1 MRKGRGRPVEKS
13 LGLVEVRGL
22 SCAIEVADAMVKAA
36 NVVLDELEAARGNG
50 MMTVKVRGDVGAV
63 RAAIEA
69 GKVTASSY
77 GALVSAHV
85 IARPH
90 EMTGTCFVH
99 HESQKQGPDHN
110 AVCPEGKETEE
121 TEKPEPAASQPVPP
135 HKKARRTRR
144 LRTAGKAKQSVTPAA
159 EGPAPDTTGSETPS
173 GHSSEET

>member
-1 MRKGRGRPVEKS
+1 MRFVEHEERQGKTCGKS

-50 MMTVKVRGDVGAV
+50 MITVKVRGDVGAV
-63 RAAIEA
+63 RAAVEA

-99 HESQKQGPDHN
+99 HESQKQGPAHD
-110 AVCPEGKETEE
+110 AVCPEGKETGE
-121 TEKPEPAASQPVPP
+121 TESRNRQLLSPSRLLRRPGGHGGCGRLGKRS
-135 HKKARRTRR
+135 KA
-144 LRTAGKAKQSVTPAA
+144 
-159 EGPAPDTTGSETPS
+159 
-173 GHSSEET
+173 

>member
-1 MRKGRGRPVEKS
+1 MEKS

-36 NVVLDELEAARGNG
+36 NAGLDELEAARGTG
-50 MMTVKVRGDVGAV
+50 MMAIKVRGDV
-63 RAAIEA
+63 RA
-69 GKVTASSY
+69 
-77 GALVSAHV
+77 
-85 IARPH
+85 ARPH
-90 EMTGTCFVH
+90 AMTGTCFVH
-99 HESQKQGPDHN
+99 QESQKQGPDHN

-135 HKKARRTRR
+135 PKKARRTRR

>member
-36 NVVLDELEAARGNG
+36 NVVLDELEA
-50 MMTVKVRGDVGAV
+50 
-63 RAAIEA
+63 

-99 HESQKQGPDHN
+99 HESQKQGPAHD
-110 AVCPEGKETEE
+110 AVCPEGKETEG

-135 HKKARRTRR
+135 PKKARRTRR

-159 EGPAPDTTGSETPS
+159 EGPAPDTTGFETPS

>member
-63 RAAIEA
+63 RAAVEA

-99 HESQKQGPDHN
+99 HESQKQGPAHDR
-110 AVCPEGKETEE
+110 
-121 TEKPEPAASQPVPP
+121 S
-135 HKKARRTRR
+135 AR
-144 LRTAGKAKQSVTPAA
+144 KAKKPRGRKSRNRQLLS
-159 EGPAPDTTGSETPS
+159 PS
-173 GHSSEET
+173 RLLRRPGGHGGCGRLGKRSKA

>member
-50 MMTVKVRGDVGAV
+50 MMTVKVRGD
-63 RAAIEA
+63 
-69 GKVTASSY
+69 

-99 HESQKQGPDHN
+99 HESQKQGPAHD
-110 AVCPEGKETEE
+110 AVCPEGKETEG

-135 HKKARRTRR
+135 PKKARRTRR

-159 EGPAPDTTGSETPS
+159 EGPAPDTTGFETPS